1 MRELDGGRQRTGLLV
16 CNPGCQPKG
25 LLAFAVVNAVPSR
38 RAVAAGEGICRL
50 LPTFVRVTVGTRVH
64 ARTAP
69 GWDGSPCLSGA
80 PAQPAWS
87 GLLTWGDLRV
97 PFARTVEPGLPAGQT
112 PAVRRAAS
120 GAHLCSGLHTAPP
133 LLCACR
139 MLLLHLPA
147 SLPLDQSS
155 W

>member
-1 MRELDGGRQRTGLLV
+1 MGELDGGRQRTGLLV

-25 LLAFAVVNAVPSR
+25 LLAFAVVGAVPSR
-38 RAVAAGEGICRL
+38 RAVAAGGGICRL
-50 LPTFVRVTVGTRVH
+50 PPTFVRVTVGTRVH

-97 PFARTVEPGLPAGQT
+97 PFARTVEPGSPAGQT
-112 PAVRRAAS
+112 PR
-120 GAHLCSGLHTAPP
+120 CSQGSLSCPP
-133 LLCACR
+133 LFRFAYSATPLMRMPDAAAAPACQ
-139 MLLLHLPA
+139 P
-147 SLPLDQSS
+147 PP
-155 W
+155 